1 MTRLAKYFIDDKN
14 LYPNIGLYYLPDT
27 AYTILQNSISSD
39 YLQREIIPQDIAER
53 CVCKNTVLFCCFRRN
68 IIENT

>member
-27 AYTILQNSISSD
+27 AYTILQNSITWD
-39 YLQREIIPQDIAER
+39 YLQREIIPPDSGE
-53 CVCKNTVLFCCFRRN
+53 CCAV
-68 IIENT
+68 